1 MPFSYKRRLEI
12 DLPQRQSAFLWG
24 PRQSGKTSYLK
35 SNFGDSVY
43 FDLLNFAEVDRFT
56 LRPTALGDTLAELPE
71 GKLRYPI
78 IIDEIQNVP
87 RLLNEVHRLIETR
100 GLSFILCGSSAR
112 KLKRPGVNLL
122 GGRAWRFNMFPLSK
136 TEIPDFDLLRAINH
150 GLLPR
155 HYIERDPWNL
165 DSYLNDYL
173 ETEIYNEAYVRD
185 VVAFTRFFKALSY
198 CHGELL
204 NFNGIAQDC
213 GVHHHTA
220 RSYFQILVDTLVG
233 YLIYPFT
240 RSTGRQTIL
249 RAPKFYLFDVGVAGR
264 ICDRTVSSAAGNE
277 FGRAFEHYILME
289 IWMARSLL
297 ERRFQIQYWR
307 TKSGYEVDFIL
318 GDGEV
323 AIEVKS
329 RVRRQRDLRPINAFI
344 NDYKPKRAIVVVAEN
359 EARRIGNVEVLPYGE
374 FIAELQA
381 GDLI

>member
-155 HYIERDPWNL
+155 HYIERDPRNL

-204 NFNGIAQDC
+204 NFNAIAQDC

-264 ICDRTVSSAAGNE
+264 ICDRTVSSTAGNE

-307 TKSGYEVDFIL
+307 TKSGYEVDFVL

-344 NDYKPKRAIVVVAEN
+344 DDYKPKRAIVVVAEN
-359 EARRIGNVEVLPYGE
+359 DARRIGNVEVLPYGE